1 LAHRHHY
8 EPGEVVELR
17 GGLHPQLLSE
27 GLRELLLSQEL
38 RSAVSPR
45 QSEARKGPRLSPSCA
60 QIVTDTQPIERERC
74 GTIVVGKWNGC
85 QLTRLSGCRSRYS
98 VVLDAA
104 TVHRGRLPPNAA
116 LCAAARRG
124 KTNRGVRFRR
134 LIAALR
140 VQRTASSFRSA
151 VKAKQSP
158 RSGAHA
164 TVAARS
170 FARRGAVDKALR
182 TLPEREQRLI
192 ELRFGFDGEQH
203 SLATAGRKLGIT
215 RERARQLEREAL
227 TKLAS
232 ALSTADVGETERES
246 AGLPSAA

>member
-1 LAHRHHY
+1 VFPKTKR
-8 EPGEVVELR
+8 
-17 GGLHPQLLSE
+17 
-27 GLRELLLSQEL
+27 
-38 RSAVSPR
+38 
-45 QSEARKGPRLSPSCA
+45 EARKRPRLSPTCA
-60 QIVTDTQPIERERC
+60 QVVTDTQPIERERC
-74 GTIVVGKWNGC
+74 VTIVAARWNGC
-85 QLTRLSGCRSRYS
+85 QLTGRLSGCRSRYS

-104 TVHRGRLPPNAA
+104 TAHRGRLPPNAA

-140 VQRTASSFRSA
+140 VQRRASSLRS
-151 VKAKQSP
+151 VKTKQPPHS
-158 RSGAHA
+158 RGHA
-164 TVAARS
+164 TVEARS
-170 FARRGAVDKALR
+170 FARRAAVDKALR

-232 ALSTADVGETERES
+232 ALSTAAVGETKRES
-246 AGLPSAA
+246 AGLPSGA

>member
-1 LAHRHHY
+1 
-8 EPGEVVELR
+8 
-17 GGLHPQLLSE
+17 
-27 GLRELLLSQEL
+27 
-38 RSAVSPR
+38 
-45 QSEARKGPRLSPSCA
+45 LSPTCA

-74 GTIVVGKWNGC
+74 GTIAVARWNGC
-85 QLTRLSGCRSRYS
+85 QLTGRLSGCRSRYS
-98 VVLDAA
+98 VVLGAA
-104 TVHRGRLPPNAA
+104 TAHRGRLPQNAA

-124 KTNRGVRFRR
+124 KTNPGVRFRC

-140 VQRTASSFRSA
+140 LQQTASSFRSA
-151 VKAKQSP
+151 VKTKQPP
-158 RSGAHA
+158 RSRGHA
-164 TVAARS
+164 TVEARS

>member
-1 LAHRHHY
+1 L
-8 EPGEVVELR
+8 
-17 GGLHPQLLSE
+17 PQ
-27 GLRELLLSQEL
+27 
-38 RSAVSPR
+38 
-45 QSEARKGPRLSPSCA
+45 
-60 QIVTDTQPIERERC
+60 
-74 GTIVVGKWNGC
+74 
-85 QLTRLSGCRSRYS
+85 
-98 VVLDAA
+98 
-104 TVHRGRLPPNAA
+104 NAA
-116 LCAAARRG
+116 RCAAARSG

-140 VQRTASSFRSA
+140 LQRTASSFRSA
-151 VKAKQSP
+151 VKTKQPHS
-158 RSGAHA
+158 RGHA
-164 TVAARS
+164 TVEARS

-203 SLATAGRKLGIT
+203 SLVTAGRKLGIT

-232 ALSTADVGETERES
+232 ALSTDAVGETNGES

>member
-1 LAHRHHY
+1 
-8 EPGEVVELR
+8 
-17 GGLHPQLLSE
+17 
-27 GLRELLLSQEL
+27 
-38 RSAVSPR
+38 
-45 QSEARKGPRLSPSCA
+45 
-60 QIVTDTQPIERERC
+60 
-74 GTIVVGKWNGC
+74 
-85 QLTRLSGCRSRYS
+85 
-98 VVLDAA
+98 
-104 TVHRGRLPPNAA
+104 
-116 LCAAARRG
+116 
-124 KTNRGVRFRR
+124 
-134 LIAALR
+134 

-151 VKAKQSP
+151 VKTKQSP
-158 RSGAHA
+158 HSSGHA

-232 ALSTADVGETERES
+232 ALSTAGVGETERES